1 MTECGEMERDGDGPA
16 FFTTED
22 VSAAPRAPER
32 RQRRGGQARPGPELG
47 PNSSDAPDA
56 ARARAIAMAER
67 RLEDGLDAVVA
78 AVIRKAQAG
87 DMAAGKI
94 ILDRLV
100 PAPRDRCISFALRPI
115 GSVADAI
122 EAQGDVLAAVAQ
134 GRITLAEAEG
144 VMKLLRDFID
154 ASAARDFERRLEAIE
169 AVLPERP

>member
-1 MTECGEMERDGDGPA
+1 MVTVPLLSQPKTSRP
-16 FFTTED
+16 
-22 VSAAPRAPER
+22 
-32 RQRRGGQARPGPELG
+32 RRGRQNVGSGEGVRRGPGPTRAQI
-47 PNSSDAPDA
+47 SSDAPDA

-67 RLEDGLDAVVA
+67 RLEDGLEAVAA
-78 AVIRKAQAG
+78 AVIQRAQKG
-87 DMAAGKI
+87 DMAAARI
-94 ILDRLV
+94 VLDRLA

-122 EAQGDVLAAVAQ
+122 EAQGDILAAVAQ

-154 ASAARDFERRLEAIE
+154 ARAARDFERRLEAIE